1 MSRKNTVLSAL
12 HASVIL
18 LLLISAALVETA
30 IAQVPIRIGP
40 ATTSRPGSKPQ
51 QEPCWE
57 VAGVSKS
64 AMQQRR
70 AISQRA
76 RQGVEGVCANSA
88 LSIQQKR
95 QEIQQI
101 RQRERQEIEAITTP
115 AQQEAMRSCQEQ
127 RHPVAS
133 GGGHAVGGGPCGEM
147 PVGHKPNPQPEE
159 DEMPPNDATHPN

>member
-1 MSRKNTVLSAL
+1 MSRNNTVLSMLIAG
-12 HASVIL
+12 VIL
-18 LLLISAALVETA
+18 LLAAALVETA
-30 IAQVPIRIGP
+30 IAQVPIRVGP

-76 RQGVEGVCANSA
+76 RQEVEGVCANSA

-95 QEIQQI
+95 QEIQQL
-101 RQRERQEIEAITTP
+101 RQRERQEIEATITP

-133 GGGHAVGGGPCGEM
+133 GGGHVGGGGPCGEM
-147 PVGHKPNPQPEE
+147 PVGHKANPQPEE
-159 DEMPPNDATHPN
+159 DEMPPNDSAHPN